1 MTDVARLESVA
12 QQLAAR
18 LRDDDPESVARW
30 LVSELPDP
38 ADWFRLNFALAAA
51 YPIDRTWRQATAW
64 VGGRE
69 SVKRS
74 RLVDKLYQERY
85 GPRPRRVA

>member
-1 MTDVARLESVA
+1 VTTVEHLESVA

-18 LRDDDPESVARW
+18 LREDDPESVARW

-38 ADWFRLNFALAAA
+38 ADWFRLNFALAIA

-64 VGGRE
+64 TRPAPVD
-69 SVKRS
+69 SPVDISKR
-74 RLVDKLYQERY
+74 RRM
-85 GPRPRRVA
+85 RRVA

>member
-1 MTDVARLESVA
+1 MTPVEHLESVA

-18 LRDDDPESVARW
+18 LREDDPESVARW

-38 ADWFRLNFALAAA
+38 ADWFRLNFALAIA

-64 VGGRE
+64 TRPAPVD
-69 SVKRS
+69 SPVDISKR
-74 RLVDKLYQERY
+74 RRM
-85 GPRPRRVA
+85 RRVA